1 MFDIFSVGFVQG
13 VWIINYN
20 VECEQY
26 TEKQHSHIFEHQRK
40 HAFSGISFFAIQPK
54 LMLKRF
60 CFKYTF

>member
-26 TEKQHSHIFEHQRK
+26 TEKQHSHIFE
-40 HAFSGISFFAIQPK
+40 INEN
-54 LMLKRF
+54 MLFREF
-60 CFKYTF
+60 HFLPSNLN

>member
-26 TEKQHSHIFEHQRK
+26 TEKQHSHIFEHHRK
-40 HAFSGISFFAIQPK
+40 HAFSGISFLPSN
-54 LMLKRF
+54 LN
-60 CFKYTF
+60 